1 MGVGPSINHN
11 VQLINT
17 IIADNLID
25 VQHNNDNNAPP
36 SGGALELRGGNVSII
51 NSTIV
56 NNELRTSAS
65 QPGLGSAIHIKD
77 PHDDGNEPMFTM
89 FNSIIH
95 GNTTTTN
102 TGSNVAEQIYIID
115 DNDGVDT
122 YFSFSIIEGL
132 SLIHI

>member
-56 NNELRTSAS
+56 NNEL
-65 QPGLGSAIHIKD
+65 
-77 PHDDGNEPMFTM
+77 
-89 FNSIIH
+89 
-95 GNTTTTN
+95 
-102 TGSNVAEQIYIID
+102 
-115 DNDGVDT
+115 
-122 YFSFSIIEGL
+122 
-132 SLIHI
+132 